1 MIKQP
6 LWPLLKR
13 RLILHIDP
21 ILMLALSLLLMTG
34 LIILFS
40 ATDGNWGR
48 VMAQAANIL
57 VALLFMWLVANT
69 PLHYLMRIVAGGIDR
84 APARPGHCRADL
96 SQRILCAVPCRVE
109 LARNG
114 RDVYSRARQRAG
126 GVVHVAA

>member
-69 PLHYLMRIVAGGIDR
+69 PLHYLMRIALPLYLLGMFQFI
-84 APARPGHCRADL
+84 
-96 SQRILCAVPCRVE
+96 I
-109 LARNG
+109 G
-114 RDVYSRARQRAG
+114 RGFIITAHAST
-126 GVVHVAA
+126 